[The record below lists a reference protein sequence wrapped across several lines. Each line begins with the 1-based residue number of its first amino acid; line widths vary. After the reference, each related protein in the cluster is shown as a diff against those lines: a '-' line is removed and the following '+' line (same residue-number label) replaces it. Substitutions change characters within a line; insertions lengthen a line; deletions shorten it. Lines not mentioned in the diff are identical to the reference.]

1 MATENISIL
10 YCNAKSGPVV
20 MYEGS
25 KKETESNKQK
35 FDEMFKDLSFHVK
48 EVPKEQYNKIKDD
61 LEALEKLITA

>member
-1 MATENISIL
+1 
-10 YCNAKSGPVV
+10 

-61 LEALEKLITA
+61 LDALEKLITA